1 MNCSTWSRL
10 MSRAGSWI
18 ESIYSYPNDF
28 ITEEG
33 MEVGRMKCAASTSPL
48 RALVEQCRHGAMI
61 GGVVC
66 EFVLPMMRDDV
77 EPGAGEITRA
87 AGMVVP
93 WGSGAVVQVGG
104 PFGCIGDPPKIAQT
118 RMVSQ

>member
-1 MNCSTWSRL
+1 

-48 RALVEQCRHGAMI
+48 RVLVEQCRHGAMI
-61 GGVVC
+61 GGVVG
-66 EFVLPMMRDDV
+66 EFVLPVMPDDV
-77 EPGAGEITRA
+77 EPGAGEDARGV
-87 AGMVVP
+87 GMVVS

-104 PFGCIGDPPKIAQT
+104 PCGWIGDPSKITGT
-118 RMVSQ
+118 RMMYQ